1 MPPFFDLDVG
11 GEHILDI
18 SARKQSDS
26 QLVTLR
32 GNLRLGAEADALRN
46 LFDEF
51 LLADET
57 HIVLNLAEVPS
68 MDSSGI
74 GVLVRGLTAMKQRGG
89 SIKLVHPSKMVLQ
102 TLKLVAV
109 LNLFEVFESD
119 EEAVQSF
126 G

>member
-1 MPPFFDLDVG
+1 
-11 GEHILDI
+11 LDI

-32 GNLRLGAEADALRN
+32 GNLRLGPEADALRN

-119 EEAVQSF
+119 EEAVESF

>member
-1 MPPFFDLDVG
+1 
-11 GEHILDI
+11 LDI

-32 GNLRLGAEADALRN
+32 GNLRLGPEVDALRN

-57 HIVLNLAEVPS
+57 QVVLNLAEVPS

-89 SIKLVHPSKMVLQ
+89 SIKLVQPSKMVLQ

-109 LNLFEVFESD
+109 LNLFEVFQSD

-126 G
+126 S

>member
-1 MPPFFDLDVG
+1 
-11 GEHILDI
+11 LDI

-32 GNLRLGAEADALRN
+32 GNLRLGPEADALRN

-89 SIKLVHPSKMVLQ
+89 SIKLVLPSKMVLQ

-119 EEAVQSF
+119 EDAVQSF

>member
-1 MPPFFDLDVG
+1 M
-11 GEHILDI
+11 DI

-119 EEAVQSF
+119 EEAVESF